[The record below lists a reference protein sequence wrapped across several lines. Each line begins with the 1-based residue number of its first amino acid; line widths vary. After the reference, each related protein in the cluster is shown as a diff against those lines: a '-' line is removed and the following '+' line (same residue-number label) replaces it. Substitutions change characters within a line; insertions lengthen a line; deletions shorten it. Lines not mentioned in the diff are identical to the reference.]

1 MWIYDMGMLA
11 LLGLGYALLARWKIR
26 LDCE

>member
-1 MWIYDMGMLA
+1 MGMLA
-11 LLGLGYALLARWKIR
+11 LLGSGYALLARWKIR